1 MKARDSVKN
10 YDSKIREYVN
20 YSYRQSKNACKNYTS
35 RPAGSENEKE
45 LQKHL
50 VSELERKEFDYES
63 YDIIDYK
70 YEPPFNPYSLFQMAA
85 KKLSNTATT
94 DIEAGINL
102 LKGAEMSY
110 PAYYCNVLD

>member
-1 MKARDSVKN
+1 MIKVILISFIHCSD
-10 YDSKIREYVN
+10 
-20 YSYRQSKNACKNYTS
+20 
-35 RPAGSENEKE
+35 
-45 LQKHL
+45 
-50 VSELERKEFDYES
+50 
-63 YDIIDYK
+63 
-70 YEPPFNPYSLFQMAA
+70 AA